1 MSRTNI
7 FTIPAFLAALSM
19 TAVPLAAAPMV
30 PAAAAPSPVD
40 AAWNEAGETVHQ
52 HRRHGWGRGW
62 NRHRHRDRVDAG
74 DVIAGVLILGGIAA
88 VVDAV
93 KDSRDRRYRDGDWR
107 DRDVRDEDWRDRE
120 WRDAEWPPRKREQRD
135 YRTAED
141 RPYSAIDAA
150 AATCT
155 GEVEREAR
163 VNSVEA
169 VERSGAGWEVRG
181 TLSDG
186 AAFVCQVGA
195 DGRVVDVDYSLR
207 RDRPVFNGDNDPV
220 RD

>member
-7 FTIPAFLAALSM
+7 FTVPAFLAALSM
-19 TAVPLAAAPMV
+19 TAAPLAAASMV
-30 PAAAAPSPVD
+30 PDAAVPVPVD
-40 AAWNEAGETVHQ
+40 ATWNEAGETAHQ

-93 KDSRDRRYRDGDWR
+93 KDSRDRRYRNGDR
-107 DRDVRDEDWRDRE
+107 HRRSEDWRGRE
-120 WRDAEWPPRKREQRD
+120 WRDAEWPPREREQRD

-141 RPYSAIDAA
+141 RSYSAIDAA

-163 VNSVEA
+163 VDSIEA
-169 VERSGAGWEVRG
+169 VQRSVAGWEVRG

-195 DGRVVDVDYSLR
+195 DGRVTDVDYSLR
-207 RDRPVFNGDNDPV
+207 RDRPVFDGDDDPV